1 MGFINTILKWYRRYR
16 LIMWLSGI
24 LTGVLLP
31 ALSYGIHAISL
42 YRSKR
47 LLATDNPEIAGEL
60 SLENFW
66 DYLTGLQGVFG
77 VILHVLLVAI
87 IVFLVLLVVAQVLS
101 FIMKRTELSGVDED
115 VKREART
122 VKRIQDDVE
131 YDDYGA

>member
-47 LLATDNPEIAGEL
+47 MLATDNPEIAGEL
-60 SLENFW
+60 NLENFW

-77 VILHVLLVAI
+77 TILHVLLIVIAI
-87 IVFLVLLVVAQVLS
+87 YLILLIITQIVS
-101 FIMKRTELSGVDED
+101 FIMKRTKLSGVDETT
-115 VKREART
+115 KQEIRNI
-122 VKRIQDDVE
+122 KQIQNDIE
-131 YDDYGA
+131 YDDYVD